1 MYVQNKIYKVTLPP
15 GPIFLGTQFV
25 VPVYGSGDNG
35 YFLTSFSFNIE
46 VSNNMNISNAACDLN
61 WICNSSWSAQL
72 HYTISRMSKYASSVL
87 PISKQPAQRLALITV
102 LVNSGT
108 TGSVSATLL
117 KFDTIFEP
125 VYFGLVRS
133 QAGFI
138 VDRGG
143 QFFGS
148 GMVFFLDNNSNIPHV
163 ISAFAS
169 QHELINKEKLNN
181 IRVVSNI
188 SVWTLTYMVWNLS
201 DLLLQLRTI
210 WTERK
215 C

>member
-1 MYVQNKIYKVTLPP
+1 
-15 GPIFLGTQFV
+15 
-25 VPVYGSGDNG
+25 
-35 YFLTSFSFNIE
+35 
-46 VSNNMNISNAACDLN
+46 
-61 WICNSSWSAQL
+61 
-72 HYTISRMSKYASSVL
+72 
-87 PISKQPAQRLALITV
+87 LALITV

-169 QHELINKEKLNN
+169 QHELINKAKLNN

-188 SVWTLTYMVWNLS
+188 SVWTLTYGMEFIRSSVA
-201 DLLLQLRTI
+201 T
-210 WTERK
+210 
-215 C
+215 